1 MSDDKE
7 NIVEKNRAKNEL
19 KKGDGKEQK
28 TKKELEKIG
37 FMLRPFEVFILT
49 LPVLFLPILYIQGEL
64 FQESLV
70 GGLDLTQSRYAL
82 NFHSTIIKSIHSFD
96 FFIVMDII
104 AIAILGVVF
113 IKKRFLCEC
122 DKCEQFL
129 SELKEKIRNFTGF
142 KTPEVSD
149 NCIEETKYL
158 EKPSLFAAGIFC
170 LMVAYYMAGIVA
182 IYKGKT
188 IAKEALLS
196 LEKDYSTFTEKKY
209 YTKEGKLLAQGV
221 ELLCSKEWCAIYH
234 SDGTVNEIAMDNIAG
249 VQRVEKMKNKLP

>member
-1 MSDDKE
+1 MSDEKE
-7 NIVEKNRAKNEL
+7 KSV
-19 KKGDGKEQK
+19 
-28 TKKELEKIG
+28 EKIG

-70 GGLDLTQSRYAL
+70 SGLDLTQSRYSL
-82 NFHSTIIKSIHSFD
+82 DFHSTVIKSIHSFH
-96 FFIVMDII
+96 FFIVLDII

-113 IKKRFLCEC
+113 IKKRLLCDC
-122 DKCEQFL
+122 DKCDKII
-129 SELKEKIRNFTGF
+129 SEVKGKIKSFTRY
-142 KTPEVSD
+142 KDMKISD
-149 NCIEETKYL
+149 KCIEETKYL
-158 EKPSLFAAGIFC
+158 EKPSLFVAGIFC
-170 LMVAYYMAGIVA
+170 LMFAYYMAGIVA

-188 IAKEALLS
+188 IAKEALIS

-234 SDGTVNEIAMDNIAG
+234 SNGTVNEIAMGNIVG